1 MLKVKTKNDNIKYTG
16 ILYNEDLI
24 SRNIYILQ
32 YDLKIFDLDIK
43 IFLNITLP
51 ETNNLNH
58 EACIKYSF
66 FVDKDRVD
74 IISIKSMIDYA
85 LVEII
90 DDSLLWTE
98 KEVSQKDLM
107 TAGYKSISI
116 DYSFKTK
123 FKNINPDF
131 QNKLF
136 YEELLEKYDLI
147 KTIKNKKTIT
157 TIMLLREEI
166 KSDINQN
173 NQSIFLDFIEKNNN
187 QLNNEDLSDTL
198 LLLLKK

>member
-32 YDLKIFDLDIK
+32 YNLNIFNLDVK
-43 IFLNITLP
+43 IFLNIVFP
-51 ETNNLNH
+51 ETNNLDN

-66 FVDKDRVD
+66 FVDKNSVD
-74 IISIKSMIDYA
+74 IVSIKSMIDYA
-85 LVEII
+85 LIEII

-98 KEVSQKDLM
+98 KEISQKELM

-123 FKNINPDF
+123 LKNINPTF
-131 QNKLF
+131 QDKLF
-136 YEELLEKYDLI
+136 YEELLKKYDLI
-147 KTIKNKKTIT
+147 KTIKNKKIIK

-173 NQSIFLDFIEKNNN
+173 NQSLFLDFIEKNNN
-187 QLNNEDLSDTL
+187 QLNNQDLSDTL